1 VLANVDHQGDMVVRL
16 AHSYVIKVDSDAL
29 LAVDQNC
36 DQTPEP
42 LQPRGS
48 GKITDRPPDKVV
60 ADRFGAIGNLC
71 LHLARNA
78 TLPEASVEPHAVF
91 LPTIT
96 DQTVTSIK
104 TLSRCL
110 KLLTGTIWG
119 FSLCQA

>member
-1 VLANVDHQGDMVVRL
+1 MVLTF
-16 AHSYVIKVDSDAL
+16 AHSYVVKVDSDAL
-29 LAVDQNC
+29 LVVDQDC
-36 DQTPEP
+36 DQTHEP

-48 GKITDRPPDKVV
+48 GKITGRPPDKVL

-96 DQTVTSIK
+96 DQTVRSIK

-110 KLLTGTIWG
+110 KLPIRTIWG
-119 FSLCQA
+119 FSLRQA